1 MSDSAAPAETEAQ
14 KRRRLRQ
21 ERIMNRGGDRLNRIK
36 GTLNKV
42 QEENSDS
49 ELAMAG
55 GHELKT
61 AADRSPSISETCAMD
76 ADSAKPQRRVGNLA
90 RKAKLEADDD
100 SSDLRSS
107 GADSAS
113 GSTRERSK
121 RRARTAIE
129 AADINS
135 DALDDAGDAAI
146 ADPANESPRF
156 LPSAS
161 SMSSLPSPFTPDEG
175 GGMVEQRQFSAIGL
189 SRSVARMIPAVSIYM
204 YGLRREAAHEHLMS
218 DNEDDVRA
226 KWTRLLTTRP
236 DRHLDEWASGSH
248 LLWYALVLELVLFA
262 AYFALSGGQQGRRQR
277 AASSVLAQIPGVPGW
292 MSDLFSVGNRVV
304 DSMSVLLFFTA
315 LSILSTA

>member
-1 MSDSAAPAETEAQ
+1 
-14 KRRRLRQ
+14 
-21 ERIMNRGGDRLNRIK
+21 MNRGGDRLNRIK

-61 AADRSPSISETCAMD
+61 AADRSPSISETCALD
-76 ADSAKPQRRVGNLA
+76 ADSTRPQRRVGNLA

-107 GADSAS
+107 GVDSAS
-113 GSTRERSK
+113 GTTRERNK
-121 RRARTAIE
+121 RRARAAIE

-135 DALDDAGDAAI
+135 DALDDTVDAAI
-146 ADPANESPRF
+146 ADPANEPPRF
-156 LPSAS
+156 LPSAAS
-161 SMSSLPSPFTPDEG
+161 TASLSPSFFSPDEG
-175 GGMVEQRQFSAIGL
+175 GGMLGQRQFSAIGL

-226 KWTRLLTTRP
+226 KWTGLLRTRP
-236 DRHLDEWASGSH
+236 DSQLDEWASGSH
-248 LLWYALVLELVLFA
+248 LLWYAIVLELVLFA
-262 AYFALSGGQQGRRQR
+262 AYFVLSGGQQGRRQR
-277 AASSVLAQIPGVPGW
+277 AASSLLAQIPGVPSW
-292 MSDLFSVGNRVV
+292 VSNLLSVGNRVV
-304 DSMSVLLFFTA
+304 DSVSILLFFTA